1 MQATSGEQSII
12 DIGLTVKA
20 NKKIIPSILVAHA
33 ASGCNTVAPY
43 YAVGKTSVIKKWID
57 KRAKIIRKYLGMH
70 RRSCNPYTN
79 CRINLWCQ
87 KTSNARK
94 PAQIL

>member
-43 YAVGKTSVIKKWID
+43 YAGGKTSVIKK
-57 KRAKIIRKYLGMH
+57 
-70 RRSCNPYTN
+70 
-79 CRINLWCQ
+79 
-87 KTSNARK
+87 
-94 PAQIL
+94 